1 MTTIAWDGK
10 TIASDTQ
17 GGGMFIYDNG
27 PKVFEVSGHLFGLAG
42 DREACEFARQW
53 ILKDLDSLKIA
64 ERSRPDL
71 GTESFGGLM
80 IGPDGQ
86 CYAFEKRL
94 LPFRVST
101 PHAEGSGGMFA
112 QAAMLAGADAAE
124 AVRIACELDPYSG
137 GSVTTIDLKVQ
148 ATDG

>member
-10 TIASDTQ
+10 TIASDAQ
-17 GGGMFIYDNG
+17 GGGAFIYNNG
-27 PKVFEVSGHLFGLAG
+27 PKVFKHEGRLFGLAG
-42 DREACEFARQW
+42 DREACEVARKW
-53 ILKDLDSLKIA
+53 ILKNSEFHKDAD
-64 ERSRPDL
+64 RPRPDL

-80 IGPDGQ
+80 IDPDGQ
-86 CYAFEKRL
+86 CFAFEKRL
-94 LPFRVST
+94 LPFAVST

-137 GSVTTIDLKVQ
+137 GSVATIDLKGGG
-148 ATDG
+148 A